1 MLFFS
6 HSRVVF
12 IFGLSYISFHERS
25 HIMKVNGI
33 VAEYNP
39 FHNGHAYQLQHA
51 REATGAAYTVV
62 VMSGNFMQRGAP
74 ALLDKFTRARM
85 ALENGADLVLELPTC
100 YSASSAEFFA
110 RGSVALFDKLGI
122 IDHLCFGSECG
133 NIEVLSKIAEIFY
146 TEPEPYAESLRCNL
160 RKGMSF
166 PIARTWAL
174 LQYAPSLSDDK
185 DVLSSPN
192 NILGIEYLKALMSR
206 NSRIT
211 PFTTTRVGADYHDK
225 RLGTNQCSALAIRQ
239 SVAAGHDLSY
249 LAAQMPESAYELLRD
264 SLAHRKPLF
273 ADDFSASL
281 QYKLLTEYSSG
292 YDRYQDISSDL
303 SDRIR
308 NSLPSFAGYTSFC
321 DLLKSKDITYTRISR
336 CLLHILLNMT
346 KEEFENCRTQ
356 DYISYARVLGFR
368 KDATPLLT
376 EIKKNSSVPLITSLA
391 DARQTLPPEAL
402 RMLDLDI
409 LRNQIYLGNLALKN
423 QTEMVNEYRTP
434 IVIV

>member
-6 HSRVVF
+6 HSQVVF

-264 SLAHRKPLF
+264 FLAHRKPLF
-273 ADDFSASL
+273 ADDFSAAL

-321 DLLKSKDITYTRISR
+321 DLLKSKDMTYTRISR

-368 KDATPLLT
+368 KNATPLLT
-376 EIKKNSSVPLITSLA
+376 EIKKHSSVPLITSLA

>member
-6 HSRVVF
+6 HSQVVF

-264 SLAHRKPLF
+264 FLAHRKPLF
-273 ADDFSASL
+273 ADDFSAAL

-321 DLLKSKDITYTRISR
+321 DLLKSKDMTYTRISR

-346 KEEFENCRTQ
+346 KEEFENYRTQ

-368 KDATPLLT
+368 KNATPLLT
-376 EIKKNSSVPLITSLA
+376 EIKKHSSVPLITSLA